1 MTNVVVVESPAKAK
15 TINKYLGSQYKVLAS
30 YGHVRNLP
38 KKNGSIDVDNDFN
51 PKWEID
57 TKSKKHLDE
66 IIKALKSS
74 SKLILAT
81 DPDREGEAI
90 SWHILEILKNK
101 KALKADI
108 AVERVV
114 FNAITKSAILSAIES
129 PREIDTDL
137 VEAYLARNS
146 LDYLMGFNISPVL
159 WQRLRGAAKSAG
171 RVQSPALRLVV
182 DREIEIE
189 KFKSEEYWTISAD
202 FKDENDNIVQANLSL
217 FDQQKVEKFSFQNS
231 EETNI
236 TASDLEKKE
245 YQVTSVTSQKRNRN
259 PYAPFTTSTLQQS
272 ASTNLK
278 ISPRDVMST
287 AQKLYEAGLITYMRT
302 DGIEM
307 ASEGVASARKQI
319 SSSLGDDF
327 LPEKPRVFKNKA
339 KNAQEA
345 HECIRPTDFSQTPEK
360 AKTLNKSE
368 LDLYTLIWRR
378 ALASQS
384 RAAEVLQTTVLI
396 SSSCNSAQFRLS
408 GQVVTFEGHLK
419 IFQDAKKEDEEKR
432 IPNLK
437 EKSKVKLEKV
447 NREQHFTEPPPRFN
461 EASLIKRLE
470 EEGIGRPSTYA
481 SIISKIQERNYVKKD
496 KNRLVPEDTGRLLNF
511 FLEAYFNKYI
521 EYDYTAKLEENL
533 DDISSGEKKWKEVI
547 RSFWEELSQSVEYAM
562 SFSITEVLDNL
573 NEKLANYLFDDGSGK
588 IQKKCS
594 ACNNGELGIKL
605 SKTGAFIGCSSY
617 PDCKYSRPL
626 NANSENNPAEL
637 ITQEGPIGQDT
648 NGNDIFLK
656 NGRYGPYLE
665 IFYAGSDK
673 PKRSAVPKHYTL
685 DELTIEKARQLLE
698 LPRNLG
704 LHPEDQS
711 EVIAAIGPYGPY
723 IKHGK
728 IYANMKDFEEVF
740 SIGMNR
746 AVELLVEAAE
756 KKNNRGGRAGKELK
770 ILGSHPDGEEVKIMS
785 GRYGDYIKWN
795 KINVTIPKEKSIQSL
810 TLEESIDLIEAK
822 RKK

>member
-114 FNAITKSAILSAIES
+114 FNAITKSAILSAIKS

-236 TASDLEKKE
+236 TANDLEKKE

-307 ASEGVASARKQI
+307 ASEGIASARKQI
-319 SSSLGDDF
+319 SSSLGENF

-360 AKTLNKSE
+360 SKTLNKSE

-419 IFQDAKKEDEEKR
+419 IFQDLKKEDEEKR
-432 IPNLK
+432 IPDLK

-547 RSFWEELSQSVEYAM
+547 KSFWEELSQSVEYAM

-588 IQKKCS
+588 IQTKCS

-637 ITQEGPIGQDT
+637 TTQEEPIGQDT

-665 IFYAGSDK
+665 VFYAGSDK

-685 DELTIEKARQLLE
+685 DELTLEKARQLLE

-756 KKNNRGGRAGKELK
+756 KKNNRGGRASKELK

>member
-307 ASEGVASARKQI
+307 ASEGIASARKQI

-408 GQVVTFEGHLK
+408 GQVITFEGHLK

-626 NANSENNPAEL
+626 NADSENNPAEL

>member
-114 FNAITKSAILSAIES
+114 FNAITKSAILSAIKS

-236 TASDLEKKE
+236 TANDLEKKE

-307 ASEGVASARKQI
+307 ASEGIASARKQI
-319 SSSLGDDF
+319 SSSLGENF

-360 AKTLNKSE
+360 SKTLNKSE

-419 IFQDAKKEDEEKR
+419 IFQDLKKEDEEKR
-432 IPNLK
+432 IPDLK

-547 RSFWEELSQSVEYAM
+547 KSFWEELSQSVEYAM

-588 IQKKCS
+588 IQTKCS

-637 ITQEGPIGQDT
+637 TTQEEPIGQDT

-665 IFYAGSDK
+665 VFYAGSDK

-685 DELTIEKARQLLE
+685 DELTLEKARQLLE

-728 IYANMKDFEEVF
+728 TYANMKDFEEVF

-756 KKNNRGGRAGKELK
+756 KKNNRGGRASKEIK
-770 ILGSHPDGEEVKIMS
+770 ILGSHPDGEEVRIMS

>member
-307 ASEGVASARKQI
+307 ASEGIASARKQI
-319 SSSLGDDF
+319 SSSLGEDF

-360 AKTLNKSE
+360 SKTLNKSE

-432 IPNLK
+432 IPDLK

-547 RSFWEELSQSVEYAM
+547 KSFWEELSQSVEYAM

-637 ITQEGPIGQDT
+637 TTQEEPIGQDT

-665 IFYAGSDK
+665 VFYAGSDK

-685 DELTIEKARQLLE
+685 DELTLEKARQLLE

>member
-57 TKSKKHLDE
+57 TKSKKHIDE
-66 IIKALKSS
+66 IVKALKSS

-101 KALKADI
+101 KALKADV

-189 KFKSEEYWTISAD
+189 RFKSEEYWTISAD
-202 FKDENDNIVQANLSL
+202 FRDENNNIVQANVSVV
-217 FDQQKVEKFSFQNS
+217 DDQKVEKFSFQDS
-231 EETNI
+231 EKTNI
-236 TASDLEKKE
+236 TANNLQQKE
-245 YQVTSVTSQKRNRN
+245 YHVTSVISQKRNRN

-278 ISPRDVMST
+278 VSPRDVMST

-307 ASEGVASARKQI
+307 APEGITSARRQI
-319 SSSLGDDF
+319 SSSLGEDF

-360 AKTLNKSE
+360 QKNLNKSE

-396 SSSCNSAQFRLS
+396 SSLCNSCQFRLS

-419 IFQDAKKEDEEKR
+419 IFQDARKEDEEKR
-432 IPNLK
+432 IPDLK
-437 EKSKVKLEKV
+437 EKSKMALEKIHK
-447 NREQHFTEPPPRFN
+447 EQHFTEPPPRFN

-496 KNRLVPEDTGRLLNF
+496 KNRLVPEDIGRLLNF

-533 DDISSGEKKWKEVI
+533 DDISSGEKQWKEVI
-547 RSFWEELSQSVEYAM
+547 KSFWEELSQSVEYAM

-617 PDCKYSRPL
+617 PDCKYTRPL
-626 NANSENNPAEL
+626 NSNSQINPTEL
-637 ITQEGPIGQDT
+637 ITQEEPIGQDS
-648 NGNDIFLK
+648 NGNDIIIK

-665 IFYAGSDK
+665 VFYDSSDK
-673 PKRSAVPKHYTL
+673 PKRAAIPKHYTT
-685 DELTIEKARQLLE
+685 DELTLEKARQLLE
-698 LPRNLG
+698 LPRILG

-728 IYANMKDFEEVF
+728 TYANMKDFEEVF

-746 AVELLVEAAE
+746 AVELLVEAVE
-756 KKNNRGGRAGKELK
+756 KKNNKGGKAGKELK
-770 ILGSHPDGEEVKIMS
+770 VLGSHPEGEEIKIMS

-795 KINVTIPKEKSIQSL
+795 KINVTIPKEKPAQSL
-810 TLEESIDLIEAK
+810 TLAESIDLIDRK

>member
-202 FKDENDNIVQANLSL
+202 FIDENDNIVQANLSL

-231 EETNI
+231 EEANI

-307 ASEGVASARKQI
+307 ASEGIASARKQI

-573 NEKLANYLFDDGSGK
+573 NEKLANYLFDNGSGK

-637 ITQEGPIGQDT
+637 TTQEEPIGQDP

-665 IFYAGSDK
+665 IFYAGSEK

>member
-114 FNAITKSAILSAIES
+114 FNAITKSAILSAIKS

-236 TASDLEKKE
+236 TANDLEKKE

-307 ASEGVASARKQI
+307 ASEGIASARKQI
-319 SSSLGDDF
+319 SSSLGENF

-360 AKTLNKSE
+360 SKTLNKSE

-419 IFQDAKKEDEEKR
+419 IFQDLKKEDEEKR
-432 IPNLK
+432 IPDLK

-547 RSFWEELSQSVEYAM
+547 KSFWEELSQSVEYAM

-588 IQKKCS
+588 IQTKCS

-637 ITQEGPIGQDT
+637 TTQEEPIGQDT

-665 IFYAGSDK
+665 VFYAGSDK

-685 DELTIEKARQLLE
+685 DELTLEKARQLLE

-728 IYANMKDFEEVF
+728 TYANMKDFEEVF

-756 KKNNRGGRAGKELK
+756 KKNNRGGRASKEIK

>member
-114 FNAITKSAILSAIES
+114 FNAITKSAILSAIKS

-236 TASDLEKKE
+236 TANDLEKKE

-307 ASEGVASARKQI
+307 ASEGIASARKQI
-319 SSSLGDDF
+319 SSSLGENF

-360 AKTLNKSE
+360 SKTLNKSE

-419 IFQDAKKEDEEKR
+419 IFQDLKKEDEEKR
-432 IPNLK
+432 IPDLK

-547 RSFWEELSQSVEYAM
+547 KSFWEELSQSVEYAM

-594 ACNNGELGIKL
+594 VCNNGELGIKL

-637 ITQEGPIGQDT
+637 TTQEEPIGQDT

-665 IFYAGSDK
+665 VFYAGSDK

-685 DELTIEKARQLLE
+685 DELTLEKARQLLE

-728 IYANMKDFEEVF
+728 TYANMKDFEEVF

-756 KKNNRGGRAGKELK
+756 KKNNRGGRAGRELK

>member
-114 FNAITKSAILSAIES
+114 FNAITKSAILSAIKS

-202 FKDENDNIVQANLSL
+202 FKDENDNIIQANLSL

-307 ASEGVASARKQI
+307 ASEGIASARKQI
-319 SSSLGDDF
+319 SRSLGEDF

-360 AKTLNKSE
+360 SKTLNKSE

-432 IPNLK
+432 IPDLK

-547 RSFWEELSQSVEYAM
+547 KSFWEELSQSVEYAM
-562 SFSITEVLDNL
+562 SFSITEVLENL
-573 NEKLANYLFDDGSGK
+573 NEKLAYYLFDDGSGK

-626 NANSENNPAEL
+626 NANSQINPIEL
-637 ITQEGPIGQDT
+637 TTPEESIGQDT

-665 IFYAGSDK
+665 VFYAGSDK
-673 PKRSAVPKHYTL
+673 PKRSAVPKHYTP

-728 IYANMKDFEEVF
+728 TYANMKDFEEVF

-756 KKNNRGGRAGKELK
+756 KKNNRGGRASKELK

>member
-1 MTNVVVVESPAKAK
+1 
-15 TINKYLGSQYKVLAS
+15 
-30 YGHVRNLP
+30 
-38 KKNGSIDVDNDFN
+38 
-51 PKWEID
+51 
-57 TKSKKHLDE
+57 
-66 IIKALKSS
+66 
-74 SKLILAT
+74 
-81 DPDREGEAI
+81 
-90 SWHILEILKNK
+90 
-101 KALKADI
+101 
-108 AVERVV
+108 
-114 FNAITKSAILSAIES
+114 
-129 PREIDTDL
+129 
-137 VEAYLARNS
+137 
-146 LDYLMGFNISPVL
+146 
-159 WQRLRGAAKSAG
+159 
-171 RVQSPALRLVV
+171 
-182 DREIEIE
+182 
-189 KFKSEEYWTISAD
+189 
-202 FKDENDNIVQANLSL
+202 
-217 FDQQKVEKFSFQNS
+217 
-231 EETNI
+231 
-236 TASDLEKKE
+236 
-245 YQVTSVTSQKRNRN
+245 
-259 PYAPFTTSTLQQS
+259 
-272 ASTNLK
+272 
-278 ISPRDVMST
+278 
-287 AQKLYEAGLITYMRT
+287 
-302 DGIEM
+302 M
-307 ASEGVASARKQI
+307 ASEGIASARKQI
-319 SSSLGDDF
+319 SSSLGEDF

-360 AKTLNKSE
+360 SKTLNKSE

-432 IPNLK
+432 IPDLK

-588 IQKKCS
+588 IQNKCS

-637 ITQEGPIGQDT
+637 ITQEEPIGQDT
-648 NGNDIFLK
+648 KGNDIFLK

-665 IFYAGSDK
+665 VFYAGSDK
-673 PKRSAVPKHYTL
+673 PKRTAVPKHYTL
-685 DELTIEKARQLLE
+685 DELTLEKARQLLE

>member
-15 TINKYLGSQYKVLAS
+15 TINKYLGSQYKVFAS

-38 KKNGSIDVDNDFN
+38 KKNGSIDVNNDFN

-90 SWHILEILKNK
+90 SWHILEILRNK

-202 FKDENDNIVQANLSL
+202 FKDENDKIVQANLSQ

-236 TASDLEKKE
+236 IASDLEKKE

-307 ASEGVASARKQI
+307 ASEGIASARKQI

-368 LDLYTLIWRR
+368 LELYTLIWRR

-605 SKTGAFIGCSSY
+605 SKIGAFIGCSSY

-637 ITQEGPIGQDT
+637 TTQEEPIGQDT

-665 IFYAGSDK
+665 VFYAGSDK

-685 DELTIEKARQLLE
+685 DELTLEKARQLLK

>member
-1 MTNVVVVESPAKAK
+1 MTNVVIVESPAKAK
-15 TINKYLGSQYKVLAS
+15 TINKYLGSQYRVLAS
-30 YGHVRNLP
+30 YGHVRSLP
-38 KKNGSIDVDNDFN
+38 KKNGSIDVENDFQ
-51 PKWEID
+51 PRWEID
-57 TKSKKHLDE
+57 TKSKKHIDE
-66 IIKALKSS
+66 IVKALKSS

-108 AVERVV
+108 AIERVV
-114 FNAITKSAILSAIES
+114 FNAITKNAILSAIES
-129 PREIDTDL
+129 PRGIDTDL

-171 RVQSPALRLVV
+171 RVQSPALKLVV

-189 KFKSEEYWTISAD
+189 KFKKEEYWTISAD
-202 FKDENDNIVQANLSL
+202 FKDENNNTIQANLAL
-217 FDQQKVEKFSFQNS
+217 VNDEKVEKFSFRDS
-231 EETNI
+231 ETTNVI
-236 TASDLEKKE
+236 SSALEKKE
-245 YQVTSVTSQKRNRN
+245 YHVTSVTSQKRNRN
-259 PYAPFTTSTLQQS
+259 PFAPFTTSTLQQS

-307 ASEGVASARKQI
+307 APEGISSARKEI
-319 SSSLGDDF
+319 SNSLGENY

-345 HECIRPTDFSQTPEK
+345 HECIRPTDFSQTPENATK
-360 AKTLNKSE
+360 LNKSE
-368 LDLYTLIWRR
+368 LDLYALIWRR
-378 ALASQS
+378 ALASQARS
-384 RAAEVLQTTVLI
+384 AEVLQTTVLI
-396 SSSCNSAQFRLS
+396 SSLCKSTQFRLS

-419 IFQDAKKEDEEKR
+419 IFQDTKKDDDEKR
-432 IPNLK
+432 IPELK
-437 EKSKVKLEKV
+437 EKSKMKLEKI
-447 NREQHFTEPPPRFN
+447 NKEQRFTEPPPRFN

-481 SIISKIQERNYVKKD
+481 SIISKIQERNYVKKE

-511 FLEAYFNKYI
+511 FLEAYFHKYI
-521 EYDYTAKLEENL
+521 EYNYTAKLEKNL
-533 DDISSGEKKWKEVI
+533 DDISSGEKHWKEVI

-562 SFSITEVLDNL
+562 SFSITEVLNSL
-573 NEKLANYLFDDGSGK
+573 NEKLADYLFDDGDGK

-594 ACNNGELGIKL
+594 LCNNGELGIKL

-626 NANSENNPAEL
+626 NANSQINPTDLMAKE
-637 ITQEGPIGQDT
+637 EPIGQD
-648 NGNDIFLK
+648 NSGNDIFLK

-665 IFYAGSDK
+665 VFSEVSEK
-673 PKRSAVPKHYTL
+673 PKRAAVPKHYTV
-685 DELTIEKARQLLE
+685 DELTLEKARQLLE

-711 EVIAAIGPYGPY
+711 EVVAAIGPYGPY

-728 IYANMKDFEEVF
+728 VYANIKDFEEIF

-756 KKNNRGGRAGKELK
+756 KRNNKGGKAGKELK
-770 ILGSHPDGEEVKIMS
+770 VLGSHPEGEEVKIMS

-795 KINVTIPKEKSIQSL
+795 KINVTIPKEKSIETL
-810 TLEESIDLIEAK
+810 TLEESIALIDKK

>member
-231 EETNI
+231 EKTNI

-307 ASEGVASARKQI
+307 ASEGIASARKQI

-408 GQVVTFEGHLK
+408 GQVITFEGHLK

>member
-114 FNAITKSAILSAIES
+114 FNAITKSAILSAIKS

-236 TASDLEKKE
+236 TANDLEKKE

-307 ASEGVASARKQI
+307 ASEGIASARKQI
-319 SSSLGDDF
+319 SSSLGENF

-360 AKTLNKSE
+360 SKTLNKSE

-419 IFQDAKKEDEEKR
+419 IFQDAKKGDEEKR
-432 IPNLK
+432 IPDLK
-437 EKSKVKLEKV
+437 EKSKVKMEKV

-588 IQKKCS
+588 IQTKCS

-637 ITQEGPIGQDT
+637 TTQEEPIGQDT

-665 IFYAGSDK
+665 VFYAGSDK

-685 DELTIEKARQLLE
+685 DELTLEKARQLLE

-728 IYANMKDFEEVF
+728 TYANMKDFEEVF

-756 KKNNRGGRAGKELK
+756 KKNNRGGRASKEIK
-770 ILGSHPDGEEVKIMS
+770 ILGSHPDGEEVRIMS

>member
-114 FNAITKSAILSAIES
+114 FNAITKSAILSAIKS

-236 TASDLEKKE
+236 TANDLEKKE

-307 ASEGVASARKQI
+307 ASEGIASARKQI
-319 SSSLGDDF
+319 SSSLGENF

-360 AKTLNKSE
+360 SKTLNKSE

-419 IFQDAKKEDEEKR
+419 IFQDLKKEDEEKR
-432 IPNLK
+432 IPDLK

-547 RSFWEELSQSVEYAM
+547 KSFWEELSQSVEYAM

-588 IQKKCS
+588 IQTKCS

-637 ITQEGPIGQDT
+637 TTQEEPIGQDT

-665 IFYAGSDK
+665 VFYAGSDK

-685 DELTIEKARQLLE
+685 DELTLEKARQLLE

-728 IYANMKDFEEVF
+728 TYANMKDFEEVF